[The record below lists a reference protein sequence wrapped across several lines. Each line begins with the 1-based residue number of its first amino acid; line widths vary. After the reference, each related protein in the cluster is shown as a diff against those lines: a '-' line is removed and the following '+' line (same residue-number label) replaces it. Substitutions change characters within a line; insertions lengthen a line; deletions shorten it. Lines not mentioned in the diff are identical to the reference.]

1 MPAFQCPGVLC
12 GLGKDAEPV
21 IHQII
26 GRTERVIQDVSARLP
41 LHFVP
46 HVADTVFQ
54 SLRRAAA
61 RLQAMPCT

>member
-1 MPAFQCPGVLC
+1 VLC
-12 GLGKDAEPV
+12 GLVKDAEPV

-26 GRTERVIQDVSARLP
+26 GCSERVIQDVSARLP
-41 LHFVP
+41 LHFAP